1 MARRYT
7 NISTNVAKDGR
18 RYRRNPL
25 YPQIPVSSQ
34 DIYIIA
40 TEGDRYDTLALQFYG
55 DSKLWWI
62 IASANNMTKA
72 SLVLPPGEQIRI
84 PASKEQAIELY
95 NAINADR

>member
-1 MARRYT
+1 MNRYKSIR
-7 NISTNVAKDGR
+7 NLKVEGR
-18 RYRRNPL
+18 AYKSNPI
-25 YPQIPVSSQ
+25 YPSIPVSEDDFYVLSNV
-34 DIYIIA
+34 
-40 TEGDRYDTLALQFYG
+40 GDRYDSLALQFYG

-95 NAINADR
+95 NVLNQDR

>member
-1 MARRYT
+1 M
-7 NISTNVAKDGR
+7 N
-18 RYRRNPL
+18 RYRGIRNLKENGKVYKSNPI
-25 YPQIPVSSQ
+25 YPSVPVSEEDFYVLSSV
-34 DIYIIA
+34 
-40 TEGDRYDTLALQFYG
+40 GDRYDTLALQFYG